1 MNDKPNIEEALHAIE
16 TLDDFI
22 VGVRNCLEP
31 FVREEILP
39 EKMRA
44 YVIHDG
50 QSDGVDL
57 VINPLAPKDRVKI
70 VHEGQYIA
78 NIHVDDFDDY

>member
-1 MNDKPNIEEALHAIE
+1 MSDKPTIEDALYAIE

-39 EKMRA
+39 EKMRSF
-44 YVIHDG
+44 VIPDG
-50 QSDGVDL
+50 QSEGVDL
-57 VINPLAPKDRVKI
+57 VINPLFPKDRVKI

-78 NIHVDDFDDY
+78 NIHVHDFDDC